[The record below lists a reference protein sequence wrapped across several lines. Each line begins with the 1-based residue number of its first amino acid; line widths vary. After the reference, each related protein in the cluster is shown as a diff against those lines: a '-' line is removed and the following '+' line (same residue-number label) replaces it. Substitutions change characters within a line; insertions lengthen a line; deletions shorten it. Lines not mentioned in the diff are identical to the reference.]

1 MDIQFA
7 NARLLMLVKSSRLPA
22 VAGRFYPA
30 DKNELSVLVCN
41 LVEKASQQLT
51 SFGEGVGRV
60 KAIIVP
66 HAGYAYSG
74 PIAATAYAWL
84 RHADETNFERVVLV
98 GPTHHHSIKGVALSS
113 VSEFATPLGNV
124 SVDTTAVTDL
134 CSMDFVNVVDEVH
147 ALDHAIEVQLPFLQ
161 TTLEKPFVIV
171 PLLVGNFSAEE
182 VSDVL
187 GCLWGGPE
195 TLIVLSSDLSHFFEY
210 GQARSLDAFV
220 SKAIEELAPQ
230 DIEVVHACDRIPIQ
244 GLLL

>member
-182 VSDVL
+182 FSDVL
-187 GCLWGGPE
+187 GRLWGGPE
-195 TLIVLSSDLSHFFEY
+195 TLIVLSSDLSYFFEY

-230 DIEVVHACDRIPIQ
+230 DIEVVHACGRIPIQ